1 MIGTQESF
9 TVTGGARIGWMHAGW
24 PLAKLSA
31 SATTLSVRA
40 ALLGTYTFAP
50 DDVIAL
56 ESYGSIPIIGRG
68 IRILH
73 SRSDYPEQIIFS
85 CLRNPERLL
94 DDIRLAGF
102 QPRATQTSRV
112 RSRGMPVRWPPIIAM
127 VVAWNV
133 LFLLDFV
140 AWEPPKRL
148 GPFALVAVGLL
159 LAAALAA
166 AFGNRS
172 SVGHEARSF
181 GHRNCTRPDGRAGD
195 QRILAGWF
203 EPVLVDRALNN
214 AAAVAGRTSHPA
226 RTALSP

>member
-9 TVTGGARIGWMHAGW
+9 TVTGGARIGWMHAGR

-140 AWEPPKRL
+140 AWEPPKRP

-159 LAAALAA
+159 LAAAFAVQ
-166 AFGNRS
+166 RS
-172 SVGHEARSF
+172 ATVQTWVMKPGRSVTEIA
-181 GHRNCTRPDGRAGD
+181 
-195 QRILAGWF
+195 
-203 EPVLVDRALNN
+203 PVLRVVQVISGFLL
-214 AAAVAGRTSHPA
+214 VGWSLFSF
-226 RTALSP
+226 TAPLG